1 MKKIIYTTPK
11 MKTKRFKVGD
21 LVRVSTKTH
30 DEHMP
35 TSRIGH
41 IISDY
46 RANIHYTNRG
56 PVKTGAWQVF
66 MANGVTL
73 VFHEMFLEHVETDES

>member
-1 MKKIIYTTPK
+1 MKKITYTTPK
-11 MKTKRFKVGD
+11 KKTKRFKVGD

-30 DEHMP
+30 DEQMP
-35 TSRIGH
+35 ATRMGH

-46 RANIHYTNRG
+46 RANVHYTNRG

-66 MANGVTL
+66 MTNGVTL
-73 VFHEMFLEHVETDES
+73 IFHEMFLEHVCED

>member
-11 MKTKRFKVGD
+11 KKTKRFKVGD

-30 DEHMP
+30 DEQMP
-35 TSRIGH
+35 ATRMGH

-46 RANIHYTNRG
+46 RANVHYTNRG

-66 MANGVTL
+66 MTNGVTL
-73 VFHEMFLEHVETDES
+73 IFHEMFLEHVDAAD